1 MFRHCTVSAPS
12 IAILCLVL
20 LPASAGAQPG
30 HEDLR
35 RAVMEI
41 VLEHPQQEI
50 AVSVRDP
57 EHMAFLD
64 LKGATRF
71 HAAST
76 MKVAVMMAVFQQ
88 AEEGT
93 LSLSDSLVVENRFTS
108 ILDGSEYAIE
118 DDSDDVIYSR
128 LGTRMSIRDLVYQMI
143 TVSSNLATNLLIQHV
158 TADSA
163 QALIDRLGNQQM
175 KVLRG
180 VEDIPAYR
188 AGLNNQ
194 ATSSDLA
201 LQLEALMKGAA
212 VSQEADGEMVEIL
225 LDQRFNDMIPAGLPE
240 DVKVAHKTGMIT
252 RIHHDA
258 AIVYPPDAP
267 PYVLVVLTGG
277 FEDPDE
283 SAAVGARIARTV
295 HGLLRP

>member
-1 MFRHCTVSAPS
+1 MKSFTRLATGLTLIALLFLPRCTGTQVTEEELRKEISS
-12 IAILCLVL
+12 V
-20 LPASAGAQPG
+20 LPAYPDAT
-30 HEDLR
+30 
-35 RAVMEI
+35 V
-41 VLEHPQQEI
+41 

-57 EHMAFLD
+57 HTGIDLD
-64 LKGATRF
+64 IRGDRLF

-88 AEEGT
+88 AEAEA
-93 LSLSDSLVVENRFTS
+93 LSLSDSLRVENRFRS

-158 TADSA
+158 SADSA
-163 QALIDRLGNQQM
+163 QALIDRLGNERM

-201 LQLEALMKGAA
+201 LQMETLMKGSA
-212 VSQEADGEMVEIL
+212 VSPEADGEMVQIL
-225 LDQRFNDMIPAGLPE
+225 LDQRFNDMIPAGLPV
-240 DVKVAHKTGMIT
+240 DVKVAHKTGLIT

-277 FEDPDE
+277 IEDPDE
-283 SAAVGARIARTV
+283 SAARGARIARIV
-295 HGLLRP
+295 HTLLRP

>member
-1 MFRHCTVSAPS
+1 MKDLMLRALTATL
-12 IAILCLVL
+12 LCLTL
-20 LPASAGAQPG
+20 LPAAASAQPTS
-30 HEDLR
+30 R
-35 RAVMEI
+35 TVRNAVVSIVDDYPEAEI
-41 VLEHPQQEI
+41 S
-50 AVSVRDP
+50 VSIRDP
-57 EHMAFLD
+57 EHGVFLNWKD
-64 LKGATRF
+64 ARRF

-76 MKVAVMMAVFQQ
+76 MKVAVMMAVYQQ
-88 AEEGT
+88 AENGS
-93 LSLSDSLVVENRFTS
+93 LSLTDSLLVENRFTS

-158 TADSA
+158 SADSA
-163 QALIDRLGNQQM
+163 QAVIDRLGNRYM

-194 ATSSDLA
+194 AASSDLA
-201 LQLEALMKGAA
+201 LQLEALMKGTA
-212 VSQEADGEMVEIL
+212 VSPEADEEMVEIL

-258 AIVYPPDAP
+258 AIVYPPDTM
-267 PYVLVVLTGG
+267 PYVLVVLTRG
-277 FEDPDE
+277 FDDPEE

-295 HGLLRP
+295 HGLIRP